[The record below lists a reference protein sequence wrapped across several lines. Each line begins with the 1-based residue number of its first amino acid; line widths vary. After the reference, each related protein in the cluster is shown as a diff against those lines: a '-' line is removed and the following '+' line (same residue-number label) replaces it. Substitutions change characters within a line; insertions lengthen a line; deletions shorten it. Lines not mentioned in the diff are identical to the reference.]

1 MAVFA
6 SRAGPTPCWHP
17 ACFACSTCQ
26 ELLVDLIYFYN
37 NGKIFCG
44 RHHAELIKPRCSS
57 CDEVRTSTN
66 AANFWF
72 YCIKRDKCLLG
83 LHFFLFRSSL
93 LTSVLKQRAVI
104 GT

>member
-17 ACFACSTCQ
+17 ACFVCSTCQ
-26 ELLVDLIYFYN
+26 ELLVDLIYFFN

-44 RHHAELIKPRCSS
+44 RHHAELLKPRCSS
-57 CDEVRTSTN
+57 CDEVGPSSYGFRSSKGTN
-66 AANFWF
+66 AYQSFV
-72 YCIKRDKCLLG
+72 
-83 LHFFLFRSSL
+83 FFLFRSSL
-93 LTSVLKQRAVI
+93 LTSVLKPRADI